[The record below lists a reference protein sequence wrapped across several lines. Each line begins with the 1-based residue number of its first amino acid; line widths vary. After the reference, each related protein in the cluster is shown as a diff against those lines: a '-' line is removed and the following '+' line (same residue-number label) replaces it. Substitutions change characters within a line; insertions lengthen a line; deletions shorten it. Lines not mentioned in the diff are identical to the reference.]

1 MAAKHPRLEDRF
13 GRIAAALG
21 AGALAAA
28 GQAPVNWGL
37 PTFLGLMA
45 AAWLFLAQPTAKR
58 SFRTGWLFSAAY
70 FAVALHWI
78 VEPFLVYPASTG
90 WMAPFALVGLAAG
103 LGLIWA
109 LAWRI
114 AFVAGQSVLIWALMM
129 TLAELI
135 RAYLF
140 TGFPWAMPSY
150 AWVNSVAAQLGG
162 YVGPHGLNL
171 ILFLSAGIM
180 VQGLRNAKR
189 VTWTYRAGLGLVVAI
204 SILPMPGAPRMNE
217 DGPSVRLIQPNAPQ
231 HEKWAPDKVKL
242 FFDRQIS
249 LSAEPG
255 SPDVIIWPET
265 AVAFPIPHADRSFS
279 EMSKAANGAT
289 VITGIQRIEGSHTYN
304 SMAVL
309 DPEGQVQDVYDKHHL
324 VPFGEYIP
332 LGEWLLQFGISGLAA
347 RDGVGY
353 ARGQGAT
360 VLNIDKLGPI
370 LPLICYEVVFPQDL
384 RTATRPTL
392 LLQITND
399 AWFGKFSGP
408 FQHLAQARMRAIE
421 TGLPMLRVAN
431 TGVTAV
437 IDARGRV
444 IDSIPLGQF
453 GKLDTRLPE
462 PRAAT
467 PYARSGDLPL
477 TLLLIALV
485 ALSAYRLRR
494 NSN

>member
-1 MAAKHPRLEDRF
+1 
-13 GRIAAALG
+13 
-21 AGALAAA
+21 
-28 GQAPVNWGL
+28 
-37 PTFLGLMA
+37 
-45 AAWLFLAQPTAKR
+45 
-58 SFRTGWLFSAAY
+58 
-70 FAVALHWI
+70 
-78 VEPFLVYPASTG
+78 
-90 WMAPFALVGLAAG
+90 
-103 LGLIWA
+103 
-109 LAWRI
+109 
-114 AFVAGQSVLIWALMM
+114 
-129 TLAELI
+129 
-135 RAYLF
+135 
-140 TGFPWAMPSY
+140 
-150 AWVNSVAAQLGG
+150 
-162 YVGPHGLNL
+162 
-171 ILFLSAGIM
+171 
-180 VQGLRNAKR
+180 
-189 VTWTYRAGLGLVVAI
+189 
-204 SILPMPGAPRMNE
+204 MNE
-217 DGPSVRLIQPNAPQ
+217 GGPSVRLIQPNAPQ

-279 EMSKAANGAT
+279 EMSKAANGAR

-304 SMAVL
+304 SMAVI

-360 VLNIDKLGPI
+360 VLNIDKLGPV

-437 IDARGRV
+437 IDAHGRV

>member
-37 PTFLGLMA
+37 PTLLGFMA
-45 AAWLFLAQPTAKR
+45 AAWLFLSQPSPKR
-58 SFRTGWLFSAAY
+58 SFQAGWLFGTAY

-78 VEPFLVYPASTG
+78 IEPFLVYPASTG
-90 WMAPFALVGLAAG
+90 WMAPFALIGLAGG

-114 AFVAGQSVLIWALMM
+114 AFAAGQSALIWALLM

-140 TGFPWAMPSY
+140 SGFPWAMPSY
-150 AWVNSVAAQLGG
+150 AWVTSIAAQLGA

-171 ILFLSAGIM
+171 LLFLAAGLL
-180 VQGLRNAKR
+180 VQGLKNAKR
-189 VTWTYRAGLGLVVAI
+189 VTWKYRAGLAFVVAL
-204 SILPMPGAPRMNE
+204 SILPMLGTPRLNE
-217 DGPSVRLIQPNAPQ
+217 DGPLVRLIQPNAPQ

-255 SPDVIIWPET
+255 SPDMIVWPET

-279 EMSKAANGAT
+279 EMSNAAGGAT
-289 VITGIQRIEGSHTYN
+289 VITGVQRIDGPHTYN

-309 DPEGQVQDVYDKHHL
+309 DDAGQVQHIYDKHHL

-353 ARGQGAT
+353 ARGQGPT
-360 VLNIDKLGPI
+360 VLNIDKLGAV

-384 RTATRPTL
+384 RTEERPAL

-437 IDARGRV
+437 IDAHGRV

-467 PYARSGDLPL
+467 LYARTGDLPF
-477 TLLLIALV
+477 TVLLIALI
-485 ALSAYRLRR
+485 AFSAYRFRR

>member
-1 MAAKHPRLEDRF
+1 MAAKHPRLDDRF

-28 GQAPVNWGL
+28 GQALVNWGL
-37 PTFLGLMA
+37 PTFLGVMA
-45 AAWLFLAQPTAKR
+45 AAWLFLAQTSPKR
-58 SFRTGWLFSAAY
+58 SFRTGWLFGTAY

-90 WMAPFALVGLAAG
+90 WMAPFALAGLAGG

-114 AFVAGQSVLIWALMM
+114 AFTAGQSAVIWAFLM
-129 TLAELI
+129 TLAELL

-150 AWVNSVAAQLGG
+150 AWVNSIAAQLGA

-171 ILFLSAGIM
+171 ILFLAAGSL

-189 VTWTYRAGLGLVVAI
+189 VTWQYRAGLAFVVAL
-204 SILPMPGAPRMNE
+204 SILPMLGPTRMNE
-217 DGPSVRLIQPNAPQ
+217 DGPLVRLIQPNAPQ

-249 LSAEPG
+249 LTAGPG
-255 SPDVIIWPET
+255 APDVIIWPET
-265 AVAFPIPHADRSFS
+265 AVAFPIPHANRSF
-279 EMSKAANGAT
+279 EAMSNAAGAAT
-289 VITGIQRIEGSHTYN
+289 VITGVQRIEGARTYN

-309 DPEGQVQDVYDKHHL
+309 DTEGQVQHIYDKHHL

-353 ARGQGAT
+353 ARGQGPK
-360 VLNIDKLGPI
+360 VLNIEHLGSV

-384 RTATRPTL
+384 RTTERPEL

-437 IDARGRV
+437 IDAHGRV

-467 PYARSGDLPL
+467 PYARTGDLPL
-477 TLLLIALV
+477 TVLLIALI
-485 ALSAYRLRR
+485 AFSAYRLRR